1 MLKLQV
7 LGPTPRDS
15 EFVGLGWGPET
26 AAYANIPGTTLSGTL
41 ALENFS
47 LFGAGLIEVSG
58 KASLEQTSEL
68 DIQQVKL
75 RLRHYVSED
84 YVSRWRWLQ
93 DRPIETSRQ

>member
-75 RLRHYVSED
+75 RLRQD

-93 DRPIETSRQ
+93 DRPVETSRQ